1 MIITLLGTH
10 KDFAASCPPNMAET
24 LIQMGEEEQVYAENK
39 IKIVKEIF
47 DLCQVKSSR
56 EKVHKLRKGFLLEI
70 NLKSRERFFLL

>member
-1 MIITLLGTH
+1 
-10 KDFAASCPPNMAET
+10 
-24 LIQMGEEEQVYAENK
+24 MGEEEQVYAENK

>member
-1 MIITLLGTH
+1 
-10 KDFAASCPPNMAET
+10 MAET

-56 EKVHKLRKGFLLEI
+56 EKVRKLRKGFLLEI